1 MKLIPTIA
9 ALAALL
15 ATSAC
20 STIVASKDTDLA
32 LAQGPA
38 IADIVTPF
46 DDALLCLRG
55 KINKGLTF
63 AVGGIPDQTG
73 TYQNNGEGVGKFV
86 TQGAGDIVQS
96 ALFKSGVTLI
106 NRRDM
111 GTTALEGQ
119 WGLIDLRA
127 QKRAHFVVT
136 GSINSLDFIPGGGA
150 ALTVG
155 GVGPNYRQNR
165 ILVGLD
171 LAMTNVSN
179 GQIYANVALRKQI
192 FADEF
197 GLLTARFINDNVVD
211 FELGG
216 ARREAVNYAL
226 RQMLQ
231 LASYELLVQMMP
243 AEKYVECSAKL
254 DAKMGRITGDQTSAE
269 QLREFDEKRAAEL
282 AALAAQ
288 PLGTQVS
295 RDEAAPAQ
303 TGAQAGAQTGAA
315 QTQSAPQ
322 TAEFD
327 PESPVARTA
336 RSASAITA
344 SSSGMA
350 SPAKSGVPAE
360 ETEESRLNT
369 PVSTPATPAGA
380 VCAGAAPPPP
390 CRQAR
395 ATAPQKTPQKTPQTG
410 GTAENAAQNDPAPN
424 LPGGL
429 PGEAAPGDRV
439 EALPAGPLS
448 PMLPPTRPA
457 GDTKPLRDAA
467 LLPPLRDIPTTG
479 PKTQADPALS
489 QPVETSAML
498 RRPMMGSGAG
508 VETSDRLGA

>member
-1 MKLIPTIA
+1 MKLLPTIA

-20 STIVASKDTDLA
+20 STIVASKGEDLA

-127 QKRAHFVVT
+127 QRRAHFVVT

-231 LASYELLVQMMP
+231 LATYELLVQMMP

-288 PLGTQVS
+288 PLGAEVS
-295 RDEAAPAQ
+295 RDETAPAQ
-303 TGAQAGAQTGAA
+303 DGTETPAQAAAA
-315 QTQSAPQ
+315 QPGTARAPQ

-344 SSSGMA
+344 SSGSMA
-350 SPAKSGVPAE
+350 SPASSGVPVE
-360 ETEESRLNT
+360 ETEESRLNA
-369 PVSTPATPAGA
+369 PASTPAAPAPAGA

-395 ATAPQKTPQKTPQTG
+395 ATTPQT
-410 GTAENAAQNDPAPN
+410 TPQPSDSAEEAAQNDATGDLPA
-424 LPGGL
+424 
-429 PGEAAPGDRV
+429 EIAPGDRV
-439 EALPAGPLS
+439 EARPTGPLLPALATGE
-448 PMLPPTRPA
+448 T
-457 GDTKPLRDAA
+457 TPLRDAA

-479 PKTQADPALS
+479 TPVGAMTARPVPAN
-489 QPVETSAML
+489 TSAML
-498 RRPMMGSGAG
+498 RRPVAALGAG